1 MIIVIRN
8 GIFLPCLVLNLC
20 PAVTLQIDVS
30 FCHSRGL
37 HGSDFP
43 QPSAE
48 IFSNFPNLQFL

>member
-8 GIFLPCLVLNLC
+8 GIFLLCLALNLC

-37 HGSDFP
+37 HRSDVP